1 MKKRLFSALVAMS
14 VFVTPL
20 LASPLVVT
28 NDIGG
33 RVDYRAN
40 QIARLQEQGRPVI
53 IDGHCA
59 SSCTMYLAIGCI
71 TENAR
76 LVFHGPSFYGI
87 PLNAHDF
94 EYWSLFIASHYP
106 EPLAEWYM
114 SEGRYRTQFSQ
125 PLDTAQLVQLGA
137 TLCEGN

>member
-1 MKKRLFSALVAMS
+1 MKKLFSAAIAAMS
-14 VFVTPL
+14 MFATPL

-28 NDIGG
+28 DDIGG

-40 QIARLQEQGRPVI
+40 QIVRLQEQGRPVI

-59 SSCTMYLAIGCI
+59 SSCTMYLAVGCI

-76 LVFHGPSFYGI
+76 LVSHGPSFYGV
-87 PLNAHDF
+87 PLNEHDF

-125 PLDTAQLVQLGA
+125 PLNTAQLVQLGA
-137 TLCEGN
+137 ALCGEN